1 MKYKL
6 LVLGC
11 GNIGAL
17 YDWDTDAVLT
27 HMKSFSKHGSFEISC
42 YDTNEK
48 VLERVCKRYNAN
60 KVTTLSVDFFRRFD
74 LVSICTPT
82 FTHETILTD
91 LFQADVPVII
101 CEKPIS
107 NNLSSLENLAELYK
121 KSKSKVI
128 VNYIRR
134 FQLDFILLAKEIKKQ
149 LKKDPLTSIAIRYQ
163 RGMINNCSHAFDLL
177 SFLFEKEMRLEAVV
191 TGPKVFD
198 HFNND
203 PTFSLIAIWN
213 DVFVNIIGLP
223 NVQFSYFEI
232 DIFFTHSKIAIRD
245 SGNKIDWF
253 FAPDSTGFLK
263 PLEIIS
269 AKSKRD
275 CIKDYMVGVSEYIYE
290 LLQNPSKSDN
300 FISALE
306 MNKSIIKL
314 LN

>member
-42 YDTNEK
+42 YDTNEEL
-48 VLERVCKRYNAN
+48 LERVCSRYNAK
-60 KVTTLSVDFFRRFD
+60 KVAKVSINLFRRFD
-74 LVSICTPT
+74 VVSVCTPT

-91 LFQADVPVII
+91 LFLAEVPVIL

-107 NNLSSLENLAELYK
+107 DNLTSLENLTEQYK

-128 VNYIRR
+128 VNYMRR
-134 FQLDFILLAKEIKKQ
+134 FQPDFMLLAKEIQEQ
-149 LKKDPLTSIAIRYQ
+149 LKKDQLSSLAIRYQ

-177 SFLFEKEMRLEAVV
+177 SFLFEKEMKLDALVA
-191 TGPKVFD
+191 GPKVFD

-203 PTFSLIAIWN
+203 PTFSLMGNWN
-213 DVFVNIIGLP
+213 EVFVNIMGLP
-223 NVQFSYFEI
+223 NVQFSHFEI
-232 DIFFTHSKIAIRD
+232 DIFFTRSKIAIRD

-269 AKSKRD
+269 AKSRRD
-275 CIKDYMVGVSEYIYE
+275 CIKNYMVGVSEHTYE

-300 FISALE
+300 FMSAFE

>member
-42 YDTNEK
+42 YDTNEEL
-48 VLERVCKRYNAN
+48 LERVCRRYNAN
-60 KVTTLSVDFFRRFD
+60 KVTTVSVDLFRRFD
-74 LVSICTPT
+74 VVSVCTPT

-91 LFQADVPVII
+91 LFLAEVPVIL

-107 NNLSSLENLAELYK
+107 DNLSSLENLADQYK

-134 FQLDFILLAKEIKKQ
+134 FQPDFILLAKEIQKQ
-149 LKKDPLTSIAIRYQ
+149 LNNDPLTSVAIRYQ

-177 SFLFEKEMRLEAVV
+177 SFLFEKEMRLEVV
-191 TGPKVFD
+191 VAGPKVFD
-198 HFNND
+198 HFDND
-203 PTFSLIAIWN
+203 PTFSLIGNWN
-213 DVFVNIIGLP
+213 EVFVNIMGLP
-223 NVQFSYFEI
+223 NVQFSHFEI
-232 DIFFTHSKIAIRD
+232 DMFFTHSKIAIRD
-245 SGNKIDWF
+245 AGNCIDRYS
-253 FAPDSTGFLK
+253 APTDSRFLK
-263 PLEIIS
+263 PLNFI
-269 AKSKRD
+269 AKKSNKD
-275 CIKDYMVGVSEYIYE
+275 SIKDYMIGVSEHTFR
-290 LLQNPSKSDN
+290 LLQNPSQSDN
-300 FISALE
+300 FMNALE

-314 LN
+314 IN